1 MAGSRRVGRGFVARP
16 CLCGPSPGCGTVGRV
31 WKPRLI
37 ALDIDGTLVDFDGVF
52 FPGTR
57 EAVADAVA
65 AGVPVVL
72 ATGRGWAATQ
82 EVFDALGLPP
92 GPAVTSN
99 GAVLV
104 TYPPLRIHDVVTF
117 DPSAVIELVAS
128 EHPRAL
134 LAVEVIGEGYRV
146 NRPFPPGELG
156 GRVEVV
162 GLDDL
167 GATPVS
173 RLVVR
178 DPDASDEEFL
188 DLAER
193 MGLEGVSY
201 SIGYTAWLDIAPEGV
216 DKTRGLA
223 LVAERLGVAAADV
236 LAVGDGRNDLE
247 MLRWAGRG
255 VAMGDAPDEVRAVAD
270 AVTDPVAQGGLVR
283 ELRRWFPVV
292 RAAAG
297 A

>member
-1 MAGSRRVGRGFVARP
+1 M
-16 CLCGPSPGCGTVGRV
+16 
-31 WKPRLI
+31 
-37 ALDIDGTLVDFDGVF
+37 
-52 FPGTR
+52 
-57 EAVADAVA
+57 
-65 AGVPVVL
+65 
-72 ATGRGWAATQ
+72 
-82 EVFDALGLPP
+82 
-92 GPAVTSN
+92 
-99 GAVLV
+99 
-104 TYPPLRIHDVVTF
+104 
-117 DPSAVIELVAS
+117 
-128 EHPRAL
+128 
-134 LAVEVIGEGYRV
+134 
-146 NRPFPPGELG
+146 G